1 MGKLK
6 TRLCAS
12 GFLGMILTSS
22 VFAGIQKIAYITNDE
37 DKDVIN
43 LELMTDSNED
53 ITHLKIVYKH
63 SNNQV
68 YDTKTYVAEKAAD
81 GVVLHEVDGRKVV
94 TLESP
99 NFSSHQGGMIKLDF
113 LSNGITGSRGLKKLD
128 LSRNGDT
135 WSLSDLS
142 KKINKLHFVSNKKA
156 LIGTIGIKRIDAY

>member
-12 GFLGMILTSS
+12 GFLGMLLTSQA
-22 VFAGIQKIAYITNDE
+22 FAGIQKIAYITNDE
-37 DKDVIN
+37 DTDIIN
-43 LELMTDSNED
+43 LELVTDNNED

-68 YDTKTYVAEKAAD
+68 YDSETYVAEKAAD

-99 NFSSHQGGMIKLDF
+99 NFSGHQGGLIKLDF
-113 LSNGITGSRGLKKLD
+113 LSNGITGARGLKKFD

-135 WSLSDLS
+135 WSLSDFT
-142 KKINKLHFVSNKKA
+142 KKVKKLHFVSNKKA